1 MCIIVFCHGAKGGGE
16 VNLINKSLEM
26 EWLDD
31 SIPAARVCNSITA
44 YISPHASLAM
54 PLGSIVIA
62 PNVEC
67 PVSRSLKSKGMH
79 TAFVLAVSK

>member
-1 MCIIVFCHGAKGGGE
+1 M
-16 VNLINKSLEM
+16 INKSLEM

-44 YISPHASLAM
+44 YVSPHASLAM

-62 PNVEC
+62 PLTLSAQCHVASSPKACTLLLYLQYQSNKKKMEY
-67 PVSRSLKSKGMH
+67 RWEYG
-79 TAFVLAVSK
+79 